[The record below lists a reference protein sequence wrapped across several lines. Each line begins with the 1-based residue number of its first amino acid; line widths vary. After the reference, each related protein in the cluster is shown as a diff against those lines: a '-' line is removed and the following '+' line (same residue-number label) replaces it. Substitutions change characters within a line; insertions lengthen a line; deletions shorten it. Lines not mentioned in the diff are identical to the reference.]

1 MPDHRS
7 QSDSETASQEVI
19 EVDRGDWLGWLL
31 RFRIL
36 IFFFALTITVLA
48 IPIANRLTL
57 DESVESLF
65 APDNPLL
72 LDYMESQKL
81 YGGDEFILVAWKQS
95 DLLKAETLDQIDA
108 FAEQLSKVP
117 GIRPESTQTLS
128 AILRP
133 KGLGWAGRMYLK
145 IRTVRE
151 KALGFAEGMLVN
163 KKRDTTAIVL
173 RMEPKETATVPQS
186 QTFAAIRELADS
198 HSPPAFVVGEAV
210 QVHDMFRIVERDGTV
225 LGIASSAVLL
235 LVIFVLFRSLRWM
248 ILPLLVV
255 HVALIW
261 TRAFLVLSGLQLSM
275 VSSMLNSLVTII
287 GIATV
292 MHITVYFRELRA
304 KEERQQALY
313 KTFRELLPPIGW
325 TCGTTA
331 VGFAALLSSRIVPV
345 QSFGLMMTIGTGM
358 VFVAVLTI
366 VPAGV
371 LLGRFDIDPKESRWE
386 KKVTQGL
393 QYLVNLVFRF
403 PKLIGLTAILL
414 GVFGL
419 SGLAFLRVETD
430 FSRNF
435 REESPIVQSLNFVES
450 HLGGAGNYE
459 IGFSI
464 KMDQTEEN
472 YSKLRQLTEEL
483 RNLRVE
489 DQFAVTKVIA
499 ITDGLDFIPN
509 IAAETDEDK
518 LKLLAKMQPEF
529 EPGLL
534 NKEHQQMRIVL
545 RAYERQ
551 PAELKLR
558 LIEEVTALAKK
569 HFPDAHST
577 GLYVLLA
584 NIILSLL
591 EDQLVSFAIAAV
603 GIFLMMTLA
612 FRDWKLGLISLIPNL
627 FPIIFLIGALG
638 WIGSLVNIG
647 TAMIASVSLGLTVD
661 SSIHYLS
668 AYQKGIKSGLG
679 HHDALRITQS
689 RVGLALVFANLA
701 LVCGFSVLALSE
713 FVPLVYL
720 GILVSIAMLGGL
732 LGNLILLP
740 LLLTGWHQIKMQ

>member
-1 MPDHRS
+1 MTDHPS
-7 QSDSETASQEVI
+7 QSDSATTSQEVI

-31 RFRIL
+31 RFRTL
-36 IFFFALTITVLA
+36 IFFFALLITVLA
-48 IPIANRLTL
+48 IPVANRLTL

-95 DLLKAETLDQIDA
+95 DLLKAETLDQIDV
-108 FAEQLSKVP
+108 FANQLSKVP
-117 GIRPESTQTLS
+117 GIRPESTQTLT

-133 KGLGWAGRMYLK
+133 EGMGWAGRMYLK
-145 IRTVRE
+145 IRSVRE
-151 KALGFAEGMLVN
+151 KALEFAEGMLVN

-173 RMEPKETATVPQS
+173 RMEPKGTASVPQS
-186 QTFAAIRELADS
+186 QTFAAIRKLADS
-198 HSPPAFVVGEAV
+198 HSPQAFVVGEAV

-235 LVIFVLFRSLRWM
+235 LVIFILFRSLRWM

-292 MHITVYFRELRA
+292 MHITVNFRELRA
-304 KEERQQALY
+304 KEERQTALY
-313 KTFRELLPPIGW
+313 KTFRELLSPIAW

-358 VFVAVLTI
+358 VFVAVLAI

-386 KKVTQGL
+386 KRVTQGL
-393 QYLVNLVFRF
+393 LHLVNLVFRF
-403 PKLIGLTAILL
+403 PRLVGFTAILL

-419 SGLAFLRVETD
+419 SGLAFLQVETD

-435 REESPIVQSLNFVES
+435 RDESPIVKSLNFVES

-464 KMDQTEEN
+464 QMDQTEEN
-472 YSKLRQLTEEL
+472 YRKLRKLTEEL

-489 DQFAVTKVIA
+489 GQFAVTKVIA

-509 IAAETDEDK
+509 IAARSDGAK

-569 HFPDAHST
+569 HFSDAHST

-591 EDQLVSFAIAAV
+591 EDQLVSFGIAAV

-627 FPIIFLIGALG
+627 FPIILLIGTLG

-679 HHDALRITQS
+679 HHESLRLTQS
-689 RVGLALVFANLA
+689 QVGLALLFANLA
-701 LVCGFSVLALSE
+701 LICGFSVLALSE
-713 FVPLVYL
+713 FVPLVYF

-732 LGNLILLP
+732 IGNLVLLP
-740 LLLTGWHQIKMQ
+740 LLLTAWLRPKLQ

>member
-1 MPDHRS
+1 MTDHS
-7 QSDSETASQEVI
+7 AQSDTEASSQNVI
-19 EVDRGDWLGWLL
+19 EMDRKGGLGWLL
-31 RFRIL
+31 RFRTI
-36 IFFFALTITVLA
+36 IFFLALTITVVA
-48 IPIANRLTL
+48 VPIANRLTL

-65 APDNPLL
+65 APNNPLL
-72 LDYMESQKL
+72 LDYLESQKL

-95 DLLKAETLDQIDA
+95 DLLEAETLDQIDA
-108 FAEQLSKVP
+108 FARELSQVP

-133 KGLGWAGRMYLK
+133 RGMGWAGRMYLK

-151 KALGFAEGMLVN
+151 KALEFAQGMLVN
-163 KKRDTTAIVL
+163 KKRDTTAIIL
-173 RMEPKETATVPQS
+173 RMEPKETASVPQA

-198 HSPPAFVVGEAV
+198 HSPPAYVVGEAV
-210 QVHDMFRIVERDGTV
+210 QVHDMFRIVERDGAV

-235 LVIFVLFRSLRWM
+235 LVIFLLFRSLRWM

-255 HVALIW
+255 HVALVW

-292 MHITVYFRELRA
+292 MHITVNFRELRA
-304 KEERQQALY
+304 GNERHVALY
-313 KTFRELLPPIGW
+313 QTFRELLSPIAW

-345 QSFGLMMTIGTGM
+345 QSFGLMMTIGTSM

-386 KKVTQGL
+386 KRVTQAL
-393 QYLVNLVFRF
+393 QHLVNLVFRF
-403 PKLIGLTAILL
+403 PRLVGLFAILL
-414 GVFGL
+414 AGFGL
-419 SGLAFLRVETD
+419 TGLAFLQVETD

-435 REESPIVQSLNFVES
+435 RAESPIVKSLNFVES
-450 HLGGAGNYE
+450 NLGGAGNYE
-459 IGFSI
+459 VGFSI
-464 KMDQTEEN
+464 QMEETEEN
-472 YSKLRQLTEEL
+472 FRKLRALTQEL
-483 RNLRVE
+483 KNLRVQG
-489 DQFAVTKVIA
+489 QFAVTKVVA
-499 ITDGLDFIPN
+499 LTDGLDFIPN
-509 IAAETDEDK
+509 IAARTDEDK

-529 EPGLL
+529 EPGLV
-534 NKEHQQMRIVL
+534 NKEHQRMRIVL

-551 PAELKLR
+551 PAELKLK

-569 HFPDAHST
+569 YFPDSRST

-591 EDQLVSFAIAAV
+591 EDQLVSFAIAAL
-603 GIFLMMTLA
+603 GIFFMMSLA
-612 FRDWKLGLISLIPNL
+612 LRNWRLGLISLIPNL
-627 FPIIFLIGALG
+627 FPIILLIGALG

-661 SSIHYLS
+661 SSIHYLF
-668 AYQKGIKSGLG
+668 AYQKGRRNGLD
-679 HHDALRITQS
+679 HQQALRLTQS

-713 FVPLVYL
+713 FVPLVYF

-732 LGNLILLP
+732 LGNLVLLP
-740 LLLTGWHQIKMQ
+740 LLLTKWHQA